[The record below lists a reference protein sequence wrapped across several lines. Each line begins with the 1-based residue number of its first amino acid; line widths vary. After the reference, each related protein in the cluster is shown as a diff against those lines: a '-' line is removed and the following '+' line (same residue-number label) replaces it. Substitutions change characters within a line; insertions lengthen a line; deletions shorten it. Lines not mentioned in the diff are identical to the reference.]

1 MGRDMNYVSS
11 VAARAILSV
20 DCLIN
25 HAMTCAWTSTLGHR
39 CPGREFTLPQWS
51 MQSQDEENDDGGGF
65 CWVEAEALTEDD
77 LPLE

>member
-1 MGRDMNYVSS
+1 MGRGMNYVSS

-51 MQSQDEENDDGGGF
+51 VKDEESDDGGF
-65 CWVEAEALTEDD
+65 CWVETEALTEDD